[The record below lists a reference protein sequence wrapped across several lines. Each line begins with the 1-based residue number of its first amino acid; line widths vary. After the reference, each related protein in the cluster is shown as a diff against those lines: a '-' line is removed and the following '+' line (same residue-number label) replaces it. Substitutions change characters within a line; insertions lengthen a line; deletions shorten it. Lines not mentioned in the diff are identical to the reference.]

1 MEKNKE
7 FYISPNLENDDLTE
21 TINCINEA
29 GENIEIPVV
38 KEIPLTIYLNKQ
50 EIVTAMT
57 LGDMPDILAVGYL
70 LNQNM
75 LQRDDIISEIDYDE
89 DLQVVIIRTKR
100 TTNYEKKMEKNKE
113 FYISPN
119 LEDDNL
125 TETINCINEAGENI
139 EIPVV
144 KEIPLTIYLNKQ
156 EIVTAMTLG
165 DMPDILAVG
174 YLLNQNMLQR
184 DDVISEIDYDEDLQV
199 VIIRTKRT
207 TNYEKKMEKKI
218 RTSGCAVGTV
228 YGDIMDDFS
237 SVNLNKDAKI
247 KTSWIYTISKKVNTR
262 PSLYLKAGA
271 LHGCVLCKNDSPIV
285 YVEDVGRH
293 NAVDKIAG
301 WMFLNKEN
309 ANDKIF
315 YTTGRLTSEMVIKTV
330 QMGIPIL
337 ISRSG
342 FTESGVR
349 LARES
354 GLTLIGRAKGKRMI
368 IANGIERV
376 VFDTDVQSVK
386 SEDVVSAQR
395 ALIK

>member
-7 FYISPNLENDDLTE
+7 FYISPDLKNDDLTE
-21 TINCINEA
+21 SIECLNES
-29 GENIEIPVV
+29 GENIKLPVV

-57 LGDMPDILAVGYL
+57 LGDMPDLLAVGYL

-75 LQRDDIISEIDYDE
+75 L
-89 DLQVVIIRTKR
+89 
-100 TTNYEKKMEKNKE
+100 KK
-113 FYISPN
+113 
-119 LEDDNL
+119 
-125 TETINCINEAGENI
+125 
-139 EIPVV
+139 
-144 KEIPLTIYLNKQ
+144 
-156 EIVTAMTLG
+156 
-165 DMPDILAVG
+165 
-174 YLLNQNMLQR
+174 

-199 VIIRTKRT
+199 VIIRTERK

-228 YGDIMDDFS
+228 YGDIMEDFS
-237 SVNLNKDAKI
+237 SVNLDKKTKI

-271 LHGCVLCKNDSPIV
+271 LHGCVLCKNDSPLV

-301 WMFLNKEN
+301 WMFLNKED

-342 FTESGVR
+342 FTESGVK
-349 LARES
+349 LAREA

-368 IANGIERV
+368 IANGVNRV
-376 VFDTDVQSVK
+376 VFDTDVKAVEN
-386 SEDVVSAQR
+386 EDVISAQR
-395 ALIK
+395 SLIN

>member
-1 MEKNKE
+1 MNNEKE
-7 FYISPNLENDDLTE
+7 FYISPDLDNDKLTE
-21 TINCINEA
+21 TIDCINEN
-29 GENIEIPVV
+29 GQQIQLPVV

-57 LGDMPDILAVGYL
+57 LGDMPDLLAVGYL

-75 LQRDDIISEIDYDE
+75 LKRDDVISEINYDE
-89 DLQVVIIRTKR
+89 DLQVVIIRTER
-100 TTNYEKKMEKNKE
+100 
-113 FYISPN
+113 
-119 LEDDNL
+119 
-125 TETINCINEAGENI
+125 
-139 EIPVV
+139 
-144 KEIPLTIYLNKQ
+144 Q
-156 EIVTAMTLG
+156 
-165 DMPDILAVG
+165 
-174 YLLNQNMLQR
+174 
-184 DDVISEIDYDEDLQV
+184 
-199 VIIRTKRT
+199 

-237 SVNLNKDAKI
+237 SVNLNKKAKI

-271 LHGCVLCKNDSPIV
+271 LHGCVLCKEDSPII

-301 WMFLNKEN
+301 WMMLNKED

-342 FTESGVR
+342 FTESGVK
-349 LARES
+349 LAREA

-376 VFDTDVQSVK
+376 IFDTDTK
-386 SEDVVSAQR
+386 SIKNDDVVSAQR
-395 ALIK
+395 ALIN

>member
-1 MEKNKE
+1 MNNEKE
-7 FYISPNLENDDLTE
+7 FYVSPDLDNDKLTE
-21 TINCINEA
+21 TIDCINEN
-29 GENIEIPVV
+29 GEQIKLPVV

-57 LGDMPDILAVGYL
+57 LGDMPDLLAVGYL

-75 LQRDDIISEIDYDE
+75 LKRDDVISEINYDD
-89 DLQVVIIRTKR
+89 DLQVVIIRTER
-100 TTNYEKKMEKNKE
+100 
-113 FYISPN
+113 
-119 LEDDNL
+119 
-125 TETINCINEAGENI
+125 
-139 EIPVV
+139 
-144 KEIPLTIYLNKQ
+144 Q
-156 EIVTAMTLG
+156 
-165 DMPDILAVG
+165 
-174 YLLNQNMLQR
+174 
-184 DDVISEIDYDEDLQV
+184 
-199 VIIRTKRT
+199 

-237 SVNLNKDAKI
+237 SINLNKKAKI

-271 LHGCVLCKNDSPIV
+271 LHGCVLCKEDSPII

-301 WMFLNKEN
+301 WMLLNKED
-309 ANDKIF
+309 ANNKIF

-342 FTESGVR
+342 FTESGVK
-349 LARES
+349 LAKEA
-354 GLTLIGRAKGKRMI
+354 GLTLIGRAKGKKMI

-376 VFDTDVQSVK
+376 IFDTDTK
-386 SEDVVSAQR
+386 SIKNEDVVSAQR
-395 ALIK
+395 ALNN

>member
-7 FYISPNLENDDLTE
+7 FYISPDLKNDDLTE
-21 TINCINEA
+21 SIECLNES
-29 GENIEIPVV
+29 GENIKLPVV

-57 LGDMPDILAVGYL
+57 LGDMPNLLAVGYL

-75 LQRDDIISEIDYDE
+75 L
-89 DLQVVIIRTKR
+89 
-100 TTNYEKKMEKNKE
+100 KK
-113 FYISPN
+113 
-119 LEDDNL
+119 
-125 TETINCINEAGENI
+125 
-139 EIPVV
+139 
-144 KEIPLTIYLNKQ
+144 
-156 EIVTAMTLG
+156 
-165 DMPDILAVG
+165 
-174 YLLNQNMLQR
+174 

-199 VIIRTKRT
+199 VIVRTERK

-228 YGDIMDDFS
+228 YGDIMEDFS
-237 SVNLNKDAKI
+237 SVNLDKKTKI

-271 LHGCVLCKNDSPIV
+271 LHGCVLCKNDSPLV

-301 WMFLNKEN
+301 WMFLNKKD

-342 FTESGVR
+342 FTESGVK
-349 LARES
+349 LAREA

-368 IANGIERV
+368 IANGVNRV
-376 VFDTDVQSVK
+376 IFDTDVKAVEN
-386 SEDVVSAQR
+386 EDVISAQR
-395 ALIK
+395 SLIN

>member
-1 MEKNKE
+1 MENNKE
-7 FYISPNLENDDLTE
+7 FYISPNLENDNLTE
-21 TINCINEA
+21 SIECLNES
-29 GENIEIPVV
+29 GENIKLPVV

-57 LGDMPDILAVGYL
+57 LGDMPDLLAVGYL

-75 LQRDDIISEIDYDE
+75 LKRDDVISGIDYDE
-89 DLQVVIIRTKR
+89 DLQVVIVRTERK
-100 TTNYEKKMEKNKE
+100 
-113 FYISPN
+113 
-119 LEDDNL
+119 
-125 TETINCINEAGENI
+125 
-139 EIPVV
+139 
-144 KEIPLTIYLNKQ
+144 
-156 EIVTAMTLG
+156 
-165 DMPDILAVG
+165 
-174 YLLNQNMLQR
+174 
-184 DDVISEIDYDEDLQV
+184 
-199 VIIRTKRT
+199 

-237 SVNLNKDAKI
+237 SVNLDKKTKI
-247 KTSWIYTISKKVNTR
+247 NTSWIYTISKKVNTR

-271 LHGCVLCKNDSPIV
+271 LHGCVLCQKDSPLI

-342 FTESGVR
+342 FTESGVK
-349 LARES
+349 LARQA

-368 IANGIERV
+368 IANGVDRV
-376 VFDTDVQSVK
+376 NFDTDIKAAVAN
-386 SEDVVSAQR
+386 EDVVSAQR
-395 ALIK
+395 SLIN

>member
-1 MEKNKE
+1 MENNKE
-7 FYISPNLENDDLTE
+7 FYISPNLENDNLTE
-21 TINCINEA
+21 SIECLNES
-29 GENIEIPVV
+29 GENIKLPVV

-57 LGDMPDILAVGYL
+57 LGDMPDLLAVGYL

-75 LQRDDIISEIDYDE
+75 L
-89 DLQVVIIRTKR
+89 
-100 TTNYEKKMEKNKE
+100 KK
-113 FYISPN
+113 
-119 LEDDNL
+119 
-125 TETINCINEAGENI
+125 
-139 EIPVV
+139 
-144 KEIPLTIYLNKQ
+144 
-156 EIVTAMTLG
+156 
-165 DMPDILAVG
+165 
-174 YLLNQNMLQR
+174 

-199 VIIRTKRT
+199 VIVRTERK

-237 SVNLNKDAKI
+237 SVNLDKKTKI
-247 KTSWIYTISKKVNTR
+247 KTSWIYTISKKVNTK

-271 LHGCVLCKNDSPIV
+271 LHGCVLCQKDSPLI

-342 FTESGVR
+342 FTETGVK
-349 LARES
+349 LAREA

-368 IANGIERV
+368 IANGVNRV
-376 VFDTDVQSVK
+376 IFDTDIKAVAN
-386 SEDVVSAQR
+386 EDVMSAQR
-395 ALIK
+395 SLIN

>member
-1 MEKNKE
+1 MENNKE
-7 FYISPNLENDDLTE
+7 FYISPNLENDNLTE
-21 TINCINEA
+21 SIECLNES
-29 GENIEIPVV
+29 GENIKLPVV

-57 LGDMPDILAVGYL
+57 LGDMPDLLAVGYL

-75 LQRDDIISEIDYDE
+75 LKRDDVISGIDYDE
-89 DLQVVIIRTKR
+89 DLQVVIVRTERK
-100 TTNYEKKMEKNKE
+100 
-113 FYISPN
+113 
-119 LEDDNL
+119 
-125 TETINCINEAGENI
+125 
-139 EIPVV
+139 
-144 KEIPLTIYLNKQ
+144 
-156 EIVTAMTLG
+156 
-165 DMPDILAVG
+165 
-174 YLLNQNMLQR
+174 
-184 DDVISEIDYDEDLQV
+184 
-199 VIIRTKRT
+199 

-237 SVNLNKDAKI
+237 SVNLDKKTKI

-271 LHGCVLCKNDSPIV
+271 LHGCVLCQKDSPLI

-342 FTESGVR
+342 FTEAGVR
-349 LARES
+349 LAREA

-368 IANGIERV
+368 IANGVDRV
-376 VFDTDVQSVK
+376 NFDTDVKAVAN
-386 SEDVVSAQR
+386 EDVVSAQR
-395 ALIK
+395 SLIN

>member
-1 MEKNKE
+1 MENNKE
-7 FYISPNLENDDLTE
+7 FYISPNLENDNLTE
-21 TINCINEA
+21 SIECLNES
-29 GENIEIPVV
+29 GENIKLPVV

-57 LGDMPDILAVGYL
+57 LGDMPDLLAVGYL

-75 LQRDDIISEIDYDE
+75 LKRDDVISGIDYDD
-89 DLQVVIIRTKR
+89 DLQVVIVRTERK
-100 TTNYEKKMEKNKE
+100 
-113 FYISPN
+113 
-119 LEDDNL
+119 
-125 TETINCINEAGENI
+125 
-139 EIPVV
+139 
-144 KEIPLTIYLNKQ
+144 
-156 EIVTAMTLG
+156 
-165 DMPDILAVG
+165 
-174 YLLNQNMLQR
+174 
-184 DDVISEIDYDEDLQV
+184 
-199 VIIRTKRT
+199 

-237 SVNLNKDAKI
+237 SVNLDKKTKI

-271 LHGCVLCKNDSPIV
+271 LHGCVLCQKDSPLI

-342 FTESGVR
+342 FTESGVK
-349 LARES
+349 LARQA

-368 IANGIERV
+368 IANGVDRV
-376 VFDTDVQSVK
+376 NFDTDIKAVAN
-386 SEDVVSAQR
+386 EDVVSAQR
-395 ALIK
+395 SLIN

>member
-1 MEKNKE
+1 MENNKE
-7 FYISPNLENDDLTE
+7 FYISPNLENDNLTE
-21 TINCINEA
+21 SIECLNES
-29 GENIEIPVV
+29 GENIKLPVV

-57 LGDMPDILAVGYL
+57 LGDMPDLLAVGYL

-75 LQRDDIISEIDYDE
+75 LKRDDVISGIDYDE
-89 DLQVVIIRTKR
+89 DLQVVIVRTERK
-100 TTNYEKKMEKNKE
+100 
-113 FYISPN
+113 
-119 LEDDNL
+119 
-125 TETINCINEAGENI
+125 
-139 EIPVV
+139 
-144 KEIPLTIYLNKQ
+144 
-156 EIVTAMTLG
+156 
-165 DMPDILAVG
+165 
-174 YLLNQNMLQR
+174 
-184 DDVISEIDYDEDLQV
+184 
-199 VIIRTKRT
+199 

-218 RTSGCAVGTV
+218 RTSGCAVGTA

-237 SVNLNKDAKI
+237 SVNLDKKTKI

-271 LHGCVLCKNDSPIV
+271 LHGCVLCQKDSPLI

-342 FTESGVR
+342 FTESGVK
-349 LARES
+349 LARQA

-368 IANGIERV
+368 IANGVDRV
-376 VFDTDVQSVK
+376 NFDTDIKAAVTN
-386 SEDVVSAQR
+386 EDVVSAQR
-395 ALIK
+395 SLIN

>member
-1 MEKNKE
+1 MSKNKE
-7 FYISPNLENDDLTE
+7 FYISPDLDNDNLTE
-21 TINCINEA
+21 TIECLNESA
-29 GENIEIPVV
+29 EKITLPVV

-57 LGDMPDILAVGYL
+57 LGDMPDLLAVGYL

-75 LQRDDIISEIDYDE
+75 LKRDDIISEIDYDKE
-89 DLQVVIIRTKR
+89 LQIVVVRTNRK
-100 TTNYEKKMEKNKE
+100 
-113 FYISPN
+113 
-119 LEDDNL
+119 
-125 TETINCINEAGENI
+125 
-139 EIPVV
+139 
-144 KEIPLTIYLNKQ
+144 
-156 EIVTAMTLG
+156 
-165 DMPDILAVG
+165 
-174 YLLNQNMLQR
+174 
-184 DDVISEIDYDEDLQV
+184 
-199 VIIRTKRT
+199 

-237 SVNLNKDAKI
+237 SINLDKKAKI
-247 KTSWIYTISKKVNTR
+247 KTSCIYTISKKVNTR

-271 LHGCVLCKNDSPIV
+271 LHGCVLCKNDSPLT

-301 WMFLNKEN
+301 WMFLNKEK
-309 ANDKIF
+309 ASDKIF

-342 FTESGVR
+342 FTESGVK
-349 LARES
+349 LAKEA

-376 VFDTDVQSVK
+376 VFDTDIK
-386 SEDVVSAQR
+386 DVNNKDVMSAQR
-395 ALIK
+395 SLIN

>member
-1 MEKNKE
+1 MENNKE
-7 FYISPNLENDDLTE
+7 FYISPNLENDNLTE
-21 TINCINEA
+21 SIECLNES
-29 GENIEIPVV
+29 GENIKLPVV

-57 LGDMPDILAVGYL
+57 LGDMPDLLAVGYL

-75 LQRDDIISEIDYDE
+75 LKRDDVISGIDYDD
-89 DLQVVIIRTKR
+89 DLQVVIVRTERK
-100 TTNYEKKMEKNKE
+100 TNYE
-113 FYISPN
+113 
-119 LEDDNL
+119 
-125 TETINCINEAGENI
+125 
-139 EIPVV
+139 
-144 KEIPLTIYLNKQ
+144 Q
-156 EIVTAMTLG
+156 
-165 DMPDILAVG
+165 
-174 YLLNQNMLQR
+174 
-184 DDVISEIDYDEDLQV
+184 
-199 VIIRTKRT
+199 
-207 TNYEKKMEKKI
+207 KMEKKI

-237 SVNLNKDAKI
+237 SVNLDKKTKI

-271 LHGCVLCKNDSPIV
+271 LHGCVLCQKDSPLI

-342 FTESGVR
+342 FTESGVK

-354 GLTLIGRAKGKRMI
+354 SLTLIGRAKGKRMI
-368 IANGIERV
+368 IANGVDRV
-376 VFDTDVQSVK
+376 NFDTDIKAVAN
-386 SEDVVSAQR
+386 EDVVSAQR
-395 ALIK
+395 SLIN

>member
-1 MEKNKE
+1 MENNKE

-21 TINCINEA
+21 SIECLNES
-29 GENIEIPVV
+29 GENIRLPVV

-57 LGDMPDILAVGYL
+57 LGDMPDLLAVGYL

-75 LQRDDIISEIDYDE
+75 LKRDDVISGIDYDE
-89 DLQVVIIRTKR
+89 DLQVVIVRTERK
-100 TTNYEKKMEKNKE
+100 
-113 FYISPN
+113 
-119 LEDDNL
+119 
-125 TETINCINEAGENI
+125 
-139 EIPVV
+139 
-144 KEIPLTIYLNKQ
+144 
-156 EIVTAMTLG
+156 
-165 DMPDILAVG
+165 
-174 YLLNQNMLQR
+174 
-184 DDVISEIDYDEDLQV
+184 
-199 VIIRTKRT
+199 

-237 SVNLNKDAKI
+237 SVNLDKKTKI

-271 LHGCVLCKNDSPIV
+271 LHGCVLCQKDSPLI

-342 FTESGVR
+342 FTESGVK
-349 LARES
+349 LAREA

-368 IANGIERV
+368 IANGVDRV
-376 VFDTDVQSVK
+376 NFDTDIKAVAN
-386 SEDVVSAQR
+386 EDVVSAQR
-395 ALIK
+395 SLIN

>member
-1 MEKNKE
+1 MNNEKE
-7 FYISPNLENDDLTE
+7 FYISPDLDNDKLTE
-21 TINCINEA
+21 TIDCINEN
-29 GENIEIPVV
+29 GQQIQLPVV

-57 LGDMPDILAVGYL
+57 LGDMPDLLAVGYL

-75 LQRDDIISEIDYDE
+75 LKRDDVISEINYDE
-89 DLQVVIIRTKR
+89 DLQVVIIRTER
-100 TTNYEKKMEKNKE
+100 
-113 FYISPN
+113 
-119 LEDDNL
+119 
-125 TETINCINEAGENI
+125 
-139 EIPVV
+139 
-144 KEIPLTIYLNKQ
+144 Q
-156 EIVTAMTLG
+156 
-165 DMPDILAVG
+165 
-174 YLLNQNMLQR
+174 
-184 DDVISEIDYDEDLQV
+184 
-199 VIIRTKRT
+199 

-228 YGDIMDDFS
+228 YGDIMDDIS
-237 SVNLNKDAKI
+237 SVNLNKKAKI

-271 LHGCVLCKNDSPIV
+271 LHGCVLCKEDSPII

-301 WMFLNKEN
+301 WMLLNKED

-330 QMGIPIL
+330 QMGVPIL

-342 FTESGVR
+342 FTESGVK
-349 LARES
+349 LAREA

-376 VFDTDVQSVK
+376 IFDTDTK
-386 SEDVVSAQR
+386 SIKNDDVVSAQR
-395 ALIK
+395 ALIN

>member
-1 MEKNKE
+1 MENNKE
-7 FYISPNLENDDLTE
+7 FYISPNLENDNLTE
-21 TINCINEA
+21 SIECLNEF
-29 GENIEIPVV
+29 GENIKLPVV

-57 LGDMPDILAVGYL
+57 LGDMPDLLAVGYL

-75 LQRDDIISEIDYDE
+75 LKRDDVISGIDYDE
-89 DLQVVIIRTKR
+89 DLQVVIVRTERK
-100 TTNYEKKMEKNKE
+100 
-113 FYISPN
+113 
-119 LEDDNL
+119 
-125 TETINCINEAGENI
+125 
-139 EIPVV
+139 
-144 KEIPLTIYLNKQ
+144 
-156 EIVTAMTLG
+156 
-165 DMPDILAVG
+165 
-174 YLLNQNMLQR
+174 
-184 DDVISEIDYDEDLQV
+184 
-199 VIIRTKRT
+199 

-237 SVNLNKDAKI
+237 SVNLDKKTKI

-271 LHGCVLCKNDSPIV
+271 LHGCVLCQKDSPLI

-342 FTESGVR
+342 FTESGVK
-349 LARES
+349 LAREA

-368 IANGIERV
+368 IANGVDRV
-376 VFDTDVQSVK
+376 NFDTDIKAVTN
-386 SEDVVSAQR
+386 EDVVSAQR
-395 ALIK
+395 SLIN

>member
-1 MEKNKE
+1 MDKNKE
-7 FYISPNLENDDLTE
+7 FHISPNLENDSLTE
-21 TINCINEA
+21 TIECLNES
-29 GENIEIPVV
+29 GENIKLPVV
-38 KEIPLTIYLNKQ
+38 REIPLTIYLNKQ

-57 LGDMPDILAVGYL
+57 LGDMPDLLAVGYL

-75 LQRDDIISEIDYDE
+75 LKRDDIISEIDYDE
-89 DLQVVIIRTKR
+89 DLEVVIVRTERK
-100 TTNYEKKMEKNKE
+100 TNYEKKME
-113 FYISPN
+113 
-119 LEDDNL
+119 
-125 TETINCINEAGENI
+125 
-139 EIPVV
+139 
-144 KEIPLTIYLNKQ
+144 
-156 EIVTAMTLG
+156 
-165 DMPDILAVG
+165 
-174 YLLNQNMLQR
+174 R
-184 DDVISEIDYDEDLQV
+184 
-199 VIIRTKRT
+199 
-207 TNYEKKMEKKI
+207 KI

-237 SVNLNKDAKI
+237 SINLDKKTKI

-271 LHGCVLCKNDSPIV
+271 LHGCVLCKNDSPLI

-349 LARES
+349 LAKEA

-368 IANGIERV
+368 IANGIDRV
-376 VFDTDVQSVK
+376 VFDTDIKAVK
-386 SEDVVSAQR
+386 NEDVVSAQR
-395 ALIK
+395 SLIN

>member
-1 MEKNKE
+1 MENNKE
-7 FYISPNLENDDLTE
+7 FYISPNLENDNLTE
-21 TINCINEA
+21 SIECLNES
-29 GENIEIPVV
+29 GENIKLPVV

-57 LGDMPDILAVGYL
+57 LGDMPDLLAVGYL

-75 LQRDDIISEIDYDE
+75 LKRDDVISGIDYDE
-89 DLQVVIIRTKR
+89 DLQVVIVRTERK
-100 TTNYEKKMEKNKE
+100 
-113 FYISPN
+113 
-119 LEDDNL
+119 
-125 TETINCINEAGENI
+125 
-139 EIPVV
+139 
-144 KEIPLTIYLNKQ
+144 
-156 EIVTAMTLG
+156 
-165 DMPDILAVG
+165 
-174 YLLNQNMLQR
+174 
-184 DDVISEIDYDEDLQV
+184 
-199 VIIRTKRT
+199 

-237 SVNLNKDAKI
+237 SVNLDKKTKI
-247 KTSWIYTISKKVNTR
+247 KTSWIYTISKKVNTK

-271 LHGCVLCKNDSPIV
+271 LHGCVLCQKDSPLI

-342 FTESGVR
+342 FTESGVK
-349 LARES
+349 LARQA

-368 IANGIERV
+368 IANGVDRV
-376 VFDTDVQSVK
+376 NFDTDIKAVAN
-386 SEDVVSAQR
+386 EDVVSAQR
-395 ALIK
+395 SLIN

>member
-1 MEKNKE
+1 
-7 FYISPNLENDDLTE
+7 
-21 TINCINEA
+21 
-29 GENIEIPVV
+29 
-38 KEIPLTIYLNKQ
+38 
-50 EIVTAMT
+50 MT
-57 LGDMPDILAVGYL
+57 LGDMPDLLAVGYL

-75 LQRDDIISEIDYDE
+75 LKRDDVISGIDYDK
-89 DLQVVIIRTKR
+89 DLQVVIVRTERK
-100 TTNYEKKMEKNKE
+100 
-113 FYISPN
+113 
-119 LEDDNL
+119 
-125 TETINCINEAGENI
+125 
-139 EIPVV
+139 
-144 KEIPLTIYLNKQ
+144 
-156 EIVTAMTLG
+156 
-165 DMPDILAVG
+165 
-174 YLLNQNMLQR
+174 
-184 DDVISEIDYDEDLQV
+184 
-199 VIIRTKRT
+199 

-237 SVNLNKDAKI
+237 SVNLDKKTKI

-271 LHGCVLCKNDSPIV
+271 LHGCVLCQKDSPLI

-342 FTESGVR
+342 FTESGVK
-349 LARES
+349 LARQA

-368 IANGIERV
+368 IANGVDRV
-376 VFDTDVQSVK
+376 NFDTDIKAVAN
-386 SEDVVSAQR
+386 EDVVSAQR
-395 ALIK
+395 SLIN

>member
-21 TINCINEA
+21 SIECLNES
-29 GENIEIPVV
+29 GENIKLPVV
-38 KEIPLTIYLNKQ
+38 KEIAWTIYLNKQ

-57 LGDMPDILAVGYL
+57 LGDMPDLLAVGYL

-75 LQRDDIISEIDYDE
+75 LKRDDIISEIDYDE
-89 DLQVVIIRTKR
+89 DLQVVIVRTERK
-100 TTNYEKKMEKNKE
+100 
-113 FYISPN
+113 
-119 LEDDNL
+119 
-125 TETINCINEAGENI
+125 
-139 EIPVV
+139 
-144 KEIPLTIYLNKQ
+144 
-156 EIVTAMTLG
+156 
-165 DMPDILAVG
+165 
-174 YLLNQNMLQR
+174 
-184 DDVISEIDYDEDLQV
+184 
-199 VIIRTKRT
+199 

-228 YGDIMDDFS
+228 YGDIMEDFS
-237 SVNLNKDAKI
+237 SVNLDKKTKI

-271 LHGCVLCKNDSPIV
+271 LHGCVLCKNDSPLV

-301 WMFLNKEN
+301 WMFLNKED

-342 FTESGVR
+342 FTESGVK
-349 LARES
+349 LAKEA

-368 IANGIERV
+368 IANGVNRV
-376 VFDTDVQSVK
+376 IFDTDIKAVEN
-386 SEDVVSAQR
+386 EDVISAQR
-395 ALIK
+395 SLIS